1 MLDECAQTNI
11 PGRTHGLTLTI
22 TNRVKQAPGPKL
34 STERGEE
41 AQEEKE

>member
-22 TNRVKQAPGPKL
+22 TNRVKQAAGPKL